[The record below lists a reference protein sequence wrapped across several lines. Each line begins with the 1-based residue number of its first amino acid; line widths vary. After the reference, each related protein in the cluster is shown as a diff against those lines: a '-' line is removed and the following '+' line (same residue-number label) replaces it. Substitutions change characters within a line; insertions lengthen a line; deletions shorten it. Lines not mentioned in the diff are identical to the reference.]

1 MRMMQ
6 EISAETSLP
15 APPPASPSRLTLWLR
30 RSMVWAAGALVV
42 FALGALGNWWFQVR
56 PRMAQVQQLTAQLEA
71 ANQELEVLRPKA
83 ADADRLQALFDK
95 AELRLLT
102 LQALVRVNEAR
113 AALALGEGSRG
124 RLPALLADAP
134 LARLQTLADPAVA
147 ETVGALRERLAMAID
162 EIEGNAFA
170 AQGDFEILANGLNQL
185 ANEFSSAE

>member
-1 MRMMQ
+1 MTQ
-6 EISAETSLP
+6 DISAETSLP
-15 APPPASPSRLTLWLR
+15 APPPKPPSRLTLWLR
-30 RSMVWAAGALVV
+30 RAMVWAAGGLVV

-56 PRMAQVQQLTAQLEA
+56 PQVAQGQQLTTQLEA
-71 ANQELEVLRPKA
+71 ANQELEGLRPKA

-134 LARLQTLADPAVA
+134 LARLQTLVDPAVA

-162 EIEGNAFA
+162 EIDGNAFA

-185 ANEFSSAE
+185 ASEFSSAE